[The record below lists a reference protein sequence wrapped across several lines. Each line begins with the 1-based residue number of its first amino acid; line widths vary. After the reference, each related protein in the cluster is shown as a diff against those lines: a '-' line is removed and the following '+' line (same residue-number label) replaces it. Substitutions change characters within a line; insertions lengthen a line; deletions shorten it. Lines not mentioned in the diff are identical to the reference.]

1 MGELLMNAK
10 KLSIFFGILAVLIVA
25 LVVLNNMKP
34 DTVYG
39 KPSDDLWPAT
49 RELLDDP
56 NYNNIMLP
64 DALEDKLDNKE
75 SFFVYFFAS
84 DCPHCRVTTPQLKPL
99 ADELGVNL
107 HQFNLR
113 EFEDYFGKMNIQA
126 TPTLV
131 YFKDGVESERMKGGL
146 KEGTSSEGYSLD
158 DFKTFFN
165 KHISEGNS

>member
-1 MGELLMNAK
+1 MNVK
-10 KLSIFFGILAVLIVA
+10 KLSIFFGILAVLIIA
-25 LVVLNNMKP
+25 LVVLNNIKP

-39 KPSDDLWPAT
+39 KPSDELYPAT
-49 RELLDDP
+49 RALLNDP
-56 NYNNIMLP
+56 NYNNIMIP
-64 DALEDKLDNKE
+64 DVLEEKIKNKE

-113 EFEDYFGKMNIQA
+113 EFEDYFGKMNIEA

-131 YFKDGVESERMKGGL
+131 YFKDGVESERLKGGL
-146 KEGTSSEGYSLD
+146 KEGSTDGGNTLD
-158 DFKTFFN
+158 DFKNFFN
-165 KHISEGNS
+165 KHLPEGNS

>member
-1 MGELLMNAK
+1 MNAK

-25 LVVLNNMKP
+25 LVVLNNLKP

-39 KPSDDLWPAT
+39 KPSDDLYPAT
-49 RELLDDP
+49 REILNDP

-64 DALEDKLDNKE
+64 AELEDKLKNKE

-99 ADELGVNL
+99 ADELGINF

-113 EFEDYFGKMNIQA
+113 EFDTYFGKMNIEA
-126 TPTLV
+126 TPTIV
-131 YFKDGVESERMKGGL
+131 YFKDGVESDRLKGGL
-146 KEGTSSEGYSLD
+146 KESATTDGFSLD
-158 DFKTFFN
+158 DFKAFFE
-165 KHISEGNS
+165 KHKPEGND

>member
-1 MGELLMNAK
+1 MNAK
-10 KLSIFFGILAVLIVA
+10 KLSIFFGVLAVLIVA

-39 KPSDDLWPAT
+39 KPADKLFPAT
-49 RELLDDP
+49 RDLLKDP

-64 DALEDKLDNKE
+64 DELNKKIADKD

-84 DCPHCRVTTPQLKPL
+84 DCMHCRFTTPQLKPL
-99 ADELGVNL
+99 ADDLGINF

-113 EFEDYFGKMNIQA
+113 EFEEYFGKMNIEA

-131 YFKDGVESERMKGGL
+131 YYKDGVEIDRMKGGL
-146 KEGTSSEGYSLD
+146 KESETTEGYTLD
-158 DFKTFFN
+158 DFKAFFE
-165 KHISEGNS
+165 KYKPEGNS